1 MRLLVGAVSP
11 CLNYMYTFYIIGFLA
26 FLLVVSSLRIV
37 EQNTVA
43 VVEFLGKYRR
53 IMPAGL
59 NILVPFLER
68 IRERVTLRQQNF
80 AVSGHYP
87 SKDKVI
93 VTVATNL
100 IYAADRTD
108 AGIQQYVYSL
118 ESRSQSIAAAIEN
131 SLRTYI
137 AKETHEGILEKKE
150 ELAQHIKLDLER
162 QFTEWGM
169 DIKSFQITEV
179 TFPTTISDAM
189 SQVVA
194 SEQLRKAAENKGEA
208 VKIQAIKEAEAEKE
222 RKRLQGEGIA
232 LERQAIAGGMK
243 ESMDILKN
251 ATGQTATDIMALLTL
266 TQYLDTIKAVGLS
279 ENTKTIF
286 MDTGVG
292 KTVVTGCLAKFL
304 AEKGL
309 DAILIKKKQNIAYL
323 TGARGDDARLFV
335 ALMEASP
342 DFDE

>member
-1 MRLLVGAVSP
+1 MDIIYIILLVA
-11 CLNYMYTFYIIGFLA
+11 LA
-26 FLLVVSSLRIV
+26 IVLASLRIV

-53 IMPAGL
+53 TMGAGL
-59 NILVPFLER
+59 NILIPLLEQ

-80 AVSGHYP
+80 ALSGHYP

-93 VTVATNL
+93 VTVGTNL
-100 IYAADRTD
+100 IYAADS
-108 AGIQQYVYSL
+108 AGEDGIKRYVYAL
-118 ESRSQSIAAAIEN
+118 DNRNQSIAAAIEN

-162 QFTEWGM
+162 QFDEWGM
-169 DIKSFQITEV
+169 VIKSFQITEV
-179 TFPTTISDAM
+179 TFPIAISDAM

-222 RKRLQGEGIA
+222 RKRLQGEGVA
-232 LERQAIAGGMK
+232 LEREAIANGLK
-243 ESMDILKN
+243 ESFAIIGEATGKN
-251 ATGQTATDIMALLTL
+251 AMDIMALLTL
-266 TQYLDTIKAVGLS
+266 TQYLDTIKSVGTS

-286 MDTGVG
+286 MDSGVG
-292 KTVVTGCLAKFL
+292 KTN
-304 AEKGL
+304 
-309 DAILIKKKQNIAYL
+309 DILKQL
-323 TGARGDDARLFV
+323 VGAL
-335 ALMEASP
+335 EAGK
-342 DFDE
+342 

>member
-1 MRLLVGAVSP
+1 MTTFLFYLALTLFIILL
-11 CLNYMYTFYIIGFLA
+11 L
-26 FLLVVSSLRIV
+26 SSIRIV

-53 IMPAGL
+53 IMSAGFNL
-59 NILVPFLER
+59 IVPVFEH

-100 IYAADRTD
+100 IFAADHSED
-108 AGIQQYVYSL
+108 GVKQYVYSL
-118 ESRSQSIAAAIEN
+118 ENRGQSIAAAIEN

-150 ELAQHIKLDLER
+150 ELAMHIKADLER
-162 QFTEWGM
+162 QFSEWGM
-169 DIKSFQITEV
+169 NIKSFQITEV
-179 TFPTTISDAM
+179 TFPITISDAM

-232 LERQAIAGGMK
+232 LEREAIARGMK
-243 ESMDILKN
+243 ESMDVLKH
-251 ATGQTATDIMALLTL
+251 ATGKDSTDVMALLTL
-266 TQYLDTIKAVGLS
+266 TQYLDTIKAVGS
-279 ENTKTIF
+279 SDNTKTIF

-292 KTVVTGCLAKFL
+292 KTSELL
-304 AEKGL
+304 
-309 DAILIKKKQNIAYL
+309 KQL
-323 TGARGDDARLFV
+323 TS
-335 ALMEASP
+335 ALESK
-342 DFDE
+342 

>member
-1 MRLLVGAVSP
+1 MDIVWILVLLA
-11 CLNYMYTFYIIGFLA
+11 LA
-26 FLLVVSSLRIV
+26 LVLGSLRIV

-53 IMPAGL
+53 TMGAGL
-59 NILVPFLER
+59 NILIPLLEQ

-80 AVSGHYP
+80 AFSGHYP

-93 VTVATNL
+93 VTVGTNL
-100 IYAADRTD
+100 IYAANAVGED
-108 AGIQQYVYSL
+108 GVKKYVYAL
-118 ESRSQSIAAAIEN
+118 DNRNQSIAAAIEN

-137 AKETHEGILEKKE
+137 ARETHEGILEKKE

-162 QFTEWGM
+162 QFDEWGM
-169 DIKSFQITEV
+169 VIKSFQITEV
-179 TFPTTISDAM
+179 TFPIAISDAM

-232 LERQAIAGGMK
+232 LEREAIANGLK
-243 ESMDILKN
+243 ESMSIIGK
-251 ATGQTATDIMALLTL
+251 ATGKDATDVMALLTL
-266 TQYLDTIKAVGLS
+266 TQYLDTIKSVGMS
-279 ENTKTIF
+279 DNAKTIF

-292 KTVVTGCLAKFL
+292 KTNELL
-304 AEKGL
+304 
-309 DAILIKKKQNIAYL
+309 KQL
-323 TGARGDDARLFV
+323 TS
-335 ALMEASP
+335 ALESGK
-342 DFDE
+342 

>member
-1 MRLLVGAVSP
+1 MDII
-11 CLNYMYTFYIIGFLA
+11 YIILLLA
-26 FLLVVSSLRIV
+26 LAVVLSSLRIV

-53 IMPAGL
+53 TMGAGL
-59 NILVPFLER
+59 NILIPVLEQ

-80 AVSGHYP
+80 ALSGHYP

-100 IYAADRTD
+100 IYAANS
-108 AGIQQYVYSL
+108 AGEDGIKQYVYSL
-118 ESRSQSIAAAIEN
+118 DDRKQSIAAAIEN

-150 ELAQHIKLDLER
+150 ELAQHIKLDLEG

-169 DIKSFQITEV
+169 IIKSFQITEV
-179 TFPTTISDAM
+179 TFPIAISDAM

-222 RKRLQGEGIA
+222 RKRLQGEGVA
-232 LERQAIAGGMK
+232 LEREAIANGLK
-243 ESMDILKN
+243 ESFAIIGEATGKN
-251 ATGQTATDIMALLTL
+251 AMDIMALLTL
-266 TQYLDTIKAVGLS
+266 TQYLDTMKSVGTS
-279 ENTKTIF
+279 ENAKTIF
-286 MDTGVG
+286 MDSGVG
-292 KTVVTGCLAKFL
+292 KTS
-304 AEKGL
+304 
-309 DAILIKKKQNIAYL
+309 DILKQL
-323 TGARGDDARLFV
+323 VGALEGGK
-335 ALMEASP
+335 
-342 DFDE
+342 